1 MIGEITMEHYDTII
15 IGAGL
20 AGSTLGNLL
29 LKENKK
35 VLIVE
40 NQDLNK
46 KNKLCGGIVTSKAY
60 RLLFEIY
67 GSKIEKINFKK
78 YNTFKVK
85 NNNITKEIKN
95 QTIYTVFRK
104 DLDDFI
110 VDEYIK
116 NGGIILDKTNYDEI
130 DFKNKIIYILGKP
143 YKYDNLIGADGVFSK
158 VRKDLT
164 NRVQR
169 MNFAIES
176 ECSTETGMIQID
188 FLEHFKG
195 YAWTV
200 SNNKTNLIGL
210 GNVSKDK
217 NIRDTFI
224 DYFHL
229 DKNVPMRGAFLP
241 TGDNIF
247 LKKGKIFLIGD
258 AAGLASP
265 VIGEGI
271 YYALSSA
278 YNLSKSMNSF
288 YKVRMWKDRFIIFSH
303 RISKLL
309 IYNTYIRN
317 FFYRFYGKSKII
329 SFLIDLALKTLI

>member
-1 MIGEITMEHYDTII
+1 MEHYDTII
-15 IGAGL
+15 VGAGL
-20 AGSTLGNLL
+20 AGCTLGNLL

-40 NQDLNK
+40 NQDLAK
-46 KNKLCGGIVTSKAY
+46 KNKLCGGIVTAKAY
-60 RLLFEIY
+60 RLLFKIY
-67 GSKIEKINFKK
+67 GNKIEKINFKK

-95 QTIYTVFRK
+95 QTIYTVYRK

-110 VDEYIK
+110 VEEYIE
-116 NGGIILDKTNYDEI
+116 NGGTILDKTDYDKI
-130 DFKNKIIYILGKP
+130 DFKNKIIYISGKP
-143 YKYDNLIGADGVFSK
+143 YNYDNIVGADGVFSK

-164 NRVQR
+164 NKIQK

-176 ECSTETGMIQID
+176 ECSTKTEIIQID
-188 FLEHFKG
+188 FLEHFKA

-200 SNNKTNLIGL
+200 SNNKTSLIGL
-210 GNVSKDK
+210 GDVSTGK

-229 DKNVPMRGAFLP
+229 DKSVPMRGACLP
-241 TGDNIF
+241 TGDNIY
-247 LKKGKIFLIGD
+247 LKKGTTFLIGD

-288 YKVRMWKDRFIIFSH
+288 YKFKMLKDRFIIFSH

-317 FFYRFYGKSKII
+317 FFYKFYGKSKII